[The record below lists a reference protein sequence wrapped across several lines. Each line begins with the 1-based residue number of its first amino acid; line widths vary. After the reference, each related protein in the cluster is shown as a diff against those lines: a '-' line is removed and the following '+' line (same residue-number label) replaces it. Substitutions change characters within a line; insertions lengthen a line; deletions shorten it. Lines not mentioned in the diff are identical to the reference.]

1 MRTLLWSVLASMSAF
16 MGGGST
22 VFAATPVATAE
33 SLVER
38 FVAAW
43 NSHDLAA
50 FEKLF
55 TSEATW
61 VATFDAR
68 DEGREAV
75 LKDFRIA
82 HEGWAKNSSV
92 AASDALVT
100 NLRPH
105 VAIVQ
110 FNLMMTMGQGKEPLG
125 RTLLLVA
132 SREADGWKIAAG
144 QLTKPN
150 CPVQR

>member
-1 MRTLLWSVLASMSAF
+1 MTMRTLVCSLIILLSIVGRESTALA
-16 MGGGST
+16 
-22 VFAATPVATAE
+22 AAPVATADA
-33 SLVER
+33 LVER

-55 TSEATW
+55 GPDVTW

-68 DEGREAV
+68 NEGREAV

-82 HEGWAKNSSV
+82 HEGWAKSSSV

-100 NLRPH
+100 NPRPD

-132 SREADGWKIAAG
+132 TREADGWKITAG

-150 CPVQR
+150 CP

>member
-1 MRTLLWSVLASMSAF
+1 MRIPLWSVLAVASAF
-16 MGGGST
+16 MGGGS
-22 VFAATPVATAE
+22 AAYAAAPVATAE

-43 NSHDLAA
+43 NSHDIAA

-82 HEGWAKNSSV
+82 HEGWAKSSSV

-100 NLRPH
+100 NVRPD

-110 FNLMMTMGQGKEPLG
+110 FNLMMTMSEGKEPLG

-132 SREADGWKIAAG
+132 SREADGWKVSAG

-150 CPVQR
+150 CP

>member
-100 NLRPH
+100 NLRPD

-110 FNLMMTMGQGKEPLG
+110 FNLMMTMDQGKEPLG
-125 RTLLLVA
+125 RTLLLAA
-132 SREADGWKIAAG
+132 SRETDGWKIAAG

-150 CPVQR
+150 CP

>member
-1 MRTLLWSVLASMSAF
+1 
-16 MGGGST
+16 MGGGSPA
-22 VFAATPVATAE
+22 FAAAPVATAGA
-33 SLVER
+33 LVER

-50 FEKLF
+50 FERLF

-61 VATFDAR
+61 VTTFDTR

-75 LKDFRIA
+75 LKDFRVA
-82 HEGWAKNSSV
+82 HQGWAKSSSV

-100 NLRPH
+100 NPRPD

-110 FNLMMTMGQGKEPLG
+110 FNLMMTPSVGKEPLG

-132 SREADGWKIAAG
+132 SREAGGWKIAAG

-150 CPVQR
+150 CP

>member
-1 MRTLLWSVLASMSAF
+1 MTMRTLLWSVLAVGSAF
-16 MGGGST
+16 MSG
-22 VFAATPVATAE
+22 AAPANAAAPVATAE

-68 DEGREAV
+68 QEGREAV
-75 LKDFRIA
+75 LKGFRIA
-82 HEGWAKNSSV
+82 HEGWAKSSSI

-100 NLRPH
+100 NLRRD

-110 FNLMMTMGQGKEPLG
+110 FNAMMTPGQGKEALG

-132 SREADGWKIAAG
+132 SREADGWKISAG
-144 QLTKPN
+144 QLTKPS
-150 CPVQR
+150 CP

>member
-1 MRTLLWSVLASMSAF
+1 MRTALCSVLASISAF
-16 MGGGST
+16 MGGGS
-22 VFAATPVATAE
+22 AALAAAPVATAE

-61 VATFDAR
+61 VATFDVR

-75 LKDFRIA
+75 LTDFRGA
-82 HEGWAKNSSV
+82 HEGWAKSSSV

-100 NLRPH
+100 QLRPE

-150 CPVQR
+150 CP

>member
-1 MRTLLWSVLASMSAF
+1 MMRIPLWSVLAVASAF

-22 VFAATPVATAE
+22 AYAAAPVATAE

-43 NSHDLAA
+43 NSHDIAA

-82 HEGWAKNSSV
+82 HEGWAKSSSV

-100 NLRPH
+100 NVRPD

-110 FNLMMTMGQGKEPLG
+110 FNLMMTMSEGKEPLG

-132 SREADGWKIAAG
+132 SREADGWKVSAG

-150 CPVQR
+150 CP

>member
-1 MRTLLWSVLASMSAF
+1 MRTLLWSVLALISAF
-16 MGGGST
+16 VGGGST
-22 VFAATPVATAE
+22 AFAAVPVAAAE

-50 FEKLF
+50 FERLF

-75 LKDFRIA
+75 LDDFRIA
-82 HEGWAKNSSV
+82 HEGWAKSSSV

-100 NLRPH
+100 DLRPD
-105 VAIVQ
+105 VAVVQ

-150 CPVQR
+150 CP

>member
-1 MRTLLWSVLASMSAF
+1 MRALLWSVLALISAF
-16 MGGGST
+16 MAGGST
-22 VFAATPVATAE
+22 AFAAASVATAE

-82 HEGWAKNSSV
+82 HEGWAKSSSV

-100 NLRPH
+100 NVRPD
-105 VAIVQ
+105 VAVVQ

-150 CPVQR
+150 CP

>member
-1 MRTLLWSVLASMSAF
+1 MRIALWSVLAFASALV
-16 MGGGST
+16 GGGST
-22 VFAATPVATAE
+22 AFAAAPVATAE

-82 HEGWAKNSSV
+82 HEGWAKSSSV

-100 NLRPH
+100 SLRPD

-132 SREADGWKIAAG
+132 GREADGWKIAAG

-150 CPVQR
+150 CP

>member
-1 MRTLLWSVLASMSAF
+1 MRIPLWSVLAVASAF
-16 MGGGST
+16 MGGGS
-22 VFAATPVATAE
+22 AAYAAAPVATAE

-43 NSHDLAA
+43 NSHDIAA

-82 HEGWAKNSSV
+82 HEGWAKSSSV

-100 NLRPH
+100 NVRPD

-110 FNLMMTMGQGKEPLG
+110 FNLMMTMGEGKEPLG

-132 SREADGWKIAAG
+132 SREADGWKVSAG

-150 CPVQR
+150 CP

>member
-1 MRTLLWSVLASMSAF
+1 MTMRTLLWSVLAVGSAF
-16 MGGGST
+16 MSG
-22 VFAATPVATAE
+22 AAPANAAAPVATAE

-68 DEGREAV
+68 QEGREAV
-75 LKDFRIA
+75 LKGFRIA
-82 HEGWAKNSSV
+82 HEGWAKSSSI

-100 NLRPH
+100 NLRRD

-110 FNLMMTMGQGKEPLG
+110 FNAMMTPGQGKEALG

-132 SREADGWKIAAG
+132 SRGVDGWRIAAG

-150 CPVQR
+150 CP

>member
-1 MRTLLWSVLASMSAF
+1 MRALLLSVVAVGSAF
-16 MGGGST
+16 VST
-22 VFAATPVATAE
+22 GLTAAAAAQAGTAE
-33 SLVER
+33 SLVQH

-50 FEKLF
+50 FEPLF
-55 TSEATW
+55 TQDATW

-92 AASDALVT
+92 AASKVLVT
-100 NLRPH
+100 NMRPD
-105 VAIVQ
+105 VAILQ
-110 FNLMMTMGQGKEPLG
+110 FNVLMTMGEGSEPLG

-132 SREADGWKIAAG
+132 SKQGDGWKIAAG

-150 CPVQR
+150 CP

>member
-1 MRTLLWSVLASMSAF
+1 MRIPLWSVLAVASAF
-16 MGGGST
+16 MGGGS
-22 VFAATPVATAE
+22 AAYAAAPVATAE

-43 NSHDLAA
+43 NSHDIAA

-82 HEGWAKNSSV
+82 HEGWAKSSSV

-100 NLRPH
+100 NVRPD

-150 CPVQR
+150 CP

>member
-1 MRTLLWSVLASMSAF
+1 MRIPLWSVLAVASAF
-16 MGGGST
+16 MGGGS
-22 VFAATPVATAE
+22 AAYAAAPVATAE

-43 NSHDLAA
+43 NSHDIAA

-82 HEGWAKNSSV
+82 HEGWAKSSSV

-100 NLRPH
+100 NVRPD

-144 QLTKPN
+144 RLTKPN
-150 CPVQR
+150 CP